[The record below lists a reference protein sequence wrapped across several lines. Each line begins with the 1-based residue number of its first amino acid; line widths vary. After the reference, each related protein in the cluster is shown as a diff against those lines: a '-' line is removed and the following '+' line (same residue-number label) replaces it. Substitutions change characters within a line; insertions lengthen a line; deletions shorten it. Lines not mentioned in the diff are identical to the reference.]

1 MAVSTI
7 PTFKAG
13 LLSRLAADAAL
24 GAASPP
30 VQVAYGLPHTG
41 LERDAVVLAST
52 RPDDPTDAS
61 QYPGGQTGRIGGG
74 VNPEREERY
83 VLEAVVTVTR
93 AWREPQQTVTER
105 AFAIAAAI
113 ETSLRQWQVAA
124 TPYGGLVRWAQVTAM
139 SHVEGTGSQTDGN
152 GVPTERGC
160 RVFIDIACSA
170 RI

>member
-1 MAVSTI
+1 MAVSTV
-7 PTFKAG
+7 PAFKAA
-13 LLSRLAADAAL
+13 LLARLTADAAL
-24 GAASPP
+24 GAATPP
-30 VQVAYGLPHTG
+30 VQIAYGLPHTG
-41 LERDAVVLAST
+41 LERDAVMLAST
-52 RPDDPTDAS
+52 RADDPTDAS

-74 VNPEREERY
+74 SSPEREERY

-113 ETSLRQWQVAA
+113 ETSLRSWQVAA
-124 TPYGGLVRWAQVTAM
+124 TPFDGIVRWAQVT
-139 SHVEGTGSQTDGN
+139 SLEHTEGSSTATDGN
-152 GVPTERGC
+152 GVPIERGC